1 MASIVNKINTIFCL
15 IIIVVCCVWYVSAL
29 IIIVLDKMSYF
40 YFVEFNRIYDRLGI
54 TIKERGESFYQPLMP
69 GVVEDLKSK
78 GIHLIIHT

>member
-1 MASIVNKINTIFCL
+1 MCLRDKILGNGQSVNKITTIFCL
-15 IIIVVCCVWYVSAL
+15 ILLYVAL
-29 IIIVLDKMSYF
+29 IIIVLDKMSF
-40 YFVEFNRIYDRLGI
+40 FVEFNRIYDRLGI